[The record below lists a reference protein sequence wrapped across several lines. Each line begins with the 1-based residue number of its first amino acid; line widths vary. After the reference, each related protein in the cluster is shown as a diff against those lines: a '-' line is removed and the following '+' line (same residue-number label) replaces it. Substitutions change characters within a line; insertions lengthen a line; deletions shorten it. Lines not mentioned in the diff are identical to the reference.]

1 MKSEKLKVKSVQV
14 RPRALFLFFSL
25 FILHFSLISCGF
37 HLRGTGK
44 AELQAALSILQVRV
58 EGNLLENHPLLAAMK
73 YALRTQANVRIEETG
88 DAPRLLLYG
97 ERSDSRVLSVTS
109 TGKAEEYLLTYE
121 VSFRLTDA
129 KEQPLSEPQTVRVQR
144 DYRYDP
150 LNVLAKEREEQEL
163 RRELQRDAVQQI
175 LRRLSRISI
184 QEIKAREPQINT
196 DQH

>member
-1 MKSEKLKVKSVQV
+1 MKIPHTAFRISHS
-14 RPRALFLFFSL
+14 RAAFAVLLL
-25 FILHFSLISCGF
+25 LACLPLASCGF

-44 AELQAALSILQVRV
+44 AELPAALSTLQVRV

-88 DAPRLLLYG
+88 DVPRLLLYG

-121 VSFRLTDA
+121 VSFRLTGT
-129 KEQPLSEPQTVRVQR
+129 KEQSLSEPQTVKVQR
-144 DYRYDP
+144 DYHYDP
-150 LNVLAKEREEQEL
+150 LSVLAKEREEQEL

-175 LRRLSRISI
+175 LRRLSRIALIDSDAN
-184 QEIKAREPQINT
+184 KR
-196 DQH
+196 